1 MDSEKLNLYN
11 NPGQLYRQCLDY
23 AMTNMATAMYKID
36 QLMEEEGYAKK
47 HPELIGQVLM
57 ASNIDYASSL
67 LTATFAEILKET
79 NRAIDDATSTLDG
92 IRTELEQ
99 M

>member
-11 NPGQLYRQCLDY
+11 NPGQVYRQCLDY
-23 AMTNMATAMYKID
+23 AMINMATAMYKID

-67 LTATFAEILKET
+67 LTATFAEELKET
-79 NRAIDDATSTLDG
+79 NKSITEIASSID
-92 IRTELEQ
+92 ELAKNL
-99 M
+99 

>member
-57 ASNIDYASSL
+57 AANIDYASSL
-67 LTATFAEILKET
+67 LTATFAEVLKET
-79 NRAIDDATSTLDG
+79 NKSIDNATSTLYE
-92 IRTELEQ
+92 IKQELEQ

>member
-67 LTATFAEILKET
+67 LTATFAEELKET
-79 NRAIDDATSTLDG
+79 NKSITEIASSID
-92 IRTELEQ
+92 ELAKNL
-99 M
+99 

>member
-23 AMTNMATAMYKID
+23 AMINMATAMYKID

-67 LTATFAEILKET
+67 LTATFAEVLKKT
-79 NRAIDDATSTLDG
+79 NKAIEEASSTLDG

>member
-1 MDSEKLNLYN
+1 MDSETLNLYN

-57 ASNIDYASSL
+57 AANIDYASSL
-67 LTATFAEILKET
+67 LTATLAEVLKET
-79 NRAIDDATSTLDG
+79 NKSIDNATSTLYE
-92 IRTELEQ
+92 IKQELEQ